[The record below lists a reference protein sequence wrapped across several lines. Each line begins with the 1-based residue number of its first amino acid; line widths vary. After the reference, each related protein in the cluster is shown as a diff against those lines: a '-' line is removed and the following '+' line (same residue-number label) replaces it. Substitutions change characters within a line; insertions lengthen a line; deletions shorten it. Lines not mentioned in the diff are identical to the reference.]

1 MNFLVRTLVSL
12 AAVAA
17 CAGNAPAQDYPRG
30 PVKIIVPYPAGGY
43 TDILGRMVSAGLQQ
57 RMGQAFIV
65 ENKPGAATALAAEQV
80 ANAPP
85 DGHTLM
91 MVTVTTMAMNP
102 LTMKDLRYKPEQL
115 APVAMVARQPFMLAA
130 SLQFPPNNVRELIAY
145 AKANPGKINWA
156 TQGVAG
162 SSHLVGELL
171 KSLAG
176 IDLYAVHYKGSTPA
190 NIDLMAGRADLHFD
204 GVGTSLGNVA
214 AKRVKAIAITS
225 EKRLAA
231 NPEIPTFFESGL
243 PKMVAYSWYGIVAPA
258 ATPVAVVNRL
268 NEEINRYTQLKDTAE
283 RMARD
288 GSEAGNMTPAQF
300 AKMIAEEAEMWRQ
313 VLLPLN
319 IKLEP

>member
-1 MNFLVRTLVSL
+1 MKILFRIVASIAAAL
-12 AAVAA
+12 ALAGIAA
-17 CAGNAPAQDYPRG
+17 AQEYPRG

-43 TDILGRMVSAGLQQ
+43 TDILARMVGAGLQQ
-57 RMGQAFIV
+57 RFGQAFII

-80 ANAPP
+80 ANSAP

-115 APVAMVARQPFMLAA
+115 APVALVARQPFMLVA
-130 SLQFPPNNVRELIAY
+130 SKEFPPNNVRELIAY
-145 AKANPGKINWA
+145 AKANPGKTNWA

-176 IDLYAVHYKGSTPA
+176 IDLFAVHYKGSTPA
-190 NIDLMAGRADLHFD
+190 NVDIMAGRADLHFD

-214 AKRVKAIAITS
+214 SKRVKAIAITS
-225 EKRLAA
+225 ERRMAA
-231 NPEIPTFFESGL
+231 NPDIPTFVESGL
-243 PKMVAYSWYGIVAPA
+243 PRMVAYSWYGIVAPA
-258 ATPVAVVNRL
+258 ATPPAVITRL
-268 NEEINRYTQLKDTAE
+268 NDEINRYTQLKDTAE

-288 GSEAGNMTPAQF
+288 GSEVGNMSPAHF

-313 VLLPLN
+313 VLAPLN
-319 IKLEP
+319 IKFEP